1 MRFPMMLAPS
11 LLRLWARRHH
21 PWVLLWPLAITQV
34 TSWGTLYY
42 SFPLLSAP
50 MRAEL
55 GWSQS
60 LLSGAIT
67 AGLLITGLAAY
78 PVGALLDRHG
88 GRALMT
94 FGSVGSGLMLALW
107 SQVTLPWQFYALWM
121 VLGVFLACCLIE
133 PLFAV
138 INQVFGSQAR
148 AGLTAATLVTGLS
161 GTIYVPLLGALLQSI
176 DWRTALLVMAAL
188 NLGLNA
194 PLHWLF
200 VPARASVAQN
210 THPLTRRR
218 GSVVMR
224 RRLRN
229 PVFWG
234 LALWYTSYSLTASS
248 LIFQYVPVLRGEGV
262 KEAVILF
269 TFALIGPV
277 QVLARIVMV
286 TLGRDLSIARL
297 GAFTSSLAPLAV
309 LLLIFEPHDFF
320 WLCVFV
326 SCFATSH
333 GITTILRGT
342 APAEWLGRDHLART
356 MGAIAFP
363 MMVAMA
369 LAPSLTAWAWDAT
382 GSSRFMLWMVFA
394 GALLGTFGYWLAVL
408 ARRSAR
414 RRS

>member
-1 MRFPMMLAPS
+1 MRFSMMRAPS
-11 LLRLWARRHH
+11 ISSLWARRHH
-21 PWVLLWPLAITQV
+21 PWAMLWPLAIAQV

-78 PVGALLDRHG
+78 PVGGLLDRHG

-94 FGSVGSGLMLALW
+94 LGSVGSGLMLALW
-107 SQVTLPWQFYALWM
+107 SQVTFPWQFYALWM

-148 AGLTAATLVTGLS
+148 AGLTAVTLVTGLS
-161 GTIYVPLLGALLQSI
+161 GTIYVPLLGALLQSL

-200 VPARASVAQN
+200 VPARAPGAQN

-248 LIFQYVPVLRGEGV
+248 LIFQYIPVLRGEGV

-286 TLGRDLSIARL
+286 TLWRDLSIARL

-309 LLLIFEPHDFF
+309 LLLIFAPHDLL

-382 GSSRFMLWMVFA
+382 GSSHFMLWMVFA
-394 GALLGTFGYWLAVL
+394 GSLLGTFGYWLAV
-408 ARRSAR
+408 SAR
-414 RRS
+414 RRARRRS

>member
-1 MRFPMMLAPS
+1 MRFLLMLAS
-11 LLRLWARRHH
+11 RVAKLWTRRHR
-21 PWVLLWPLAITQV
+21 PWVMLWPLALAQV

-42 SFPLLSAP
+42 SFPLLSDP

-78 PVGALLDRHG
+78 PVGALLDRKG
-88 GRALMT
+88 GRAIMT
-94 FGSVGSGLMLALW
+94 FGSTGAGLLLIVW
-107 SQVTLPWQFYALWM
+107 SQVAMPWQFYALWM

-138 INQVFGSQAR
+138 INQVFGSNAR
-148 AGLTAATLVTGLS
+148 AGLTAVTLVTGLS
-161 GTIYVPLLGALLQSI
+161 GTVYVPLLGALLQTME
-176 DWRTALLVMAAL
+176 WRETLLLMAAL
-188 NLGLNA
+188 NLCINA
-194 PLHWLF
+194 PIHWCF
-200 VPARASVAQN
+200 VPPRPGMAGAA
-210 THPLTRRR
+210 HPLSRRR

-229 PVFWG
+229 PIFWG

-262 KEAVILF
+262 REAVILF

-277 QVLARIVMV
+277 QVLARVVIVTV
-286 TLGRDLSIARL
+286 ARDLSIARL
-297 GAFTSSLAPLAV
+297 GAFTSALAPVAV
-309 LLLIFEPHDFF
+309 LLLIFAPHDFF
-320 WLCVFV
+320 WLCIFTG
-326 SCFATSH
+326 CFATSH

-369 LAPSLTAWAWDAT
+369 LAPSLTAWAWEAS

-394 GALLGTFGYWLAVL
+394 GALMGTCGYWMAVL
-408 ARRSAR
+408 ARRRAR
-414 RRS
+414 RAG